1 MTATYDVFVVG
12 SDEASLCAAA
22 CAARAGARVGLLR
35 PKGRS
40 KSLSGASVNPVPN
53 AVWRRLDLQ
62 DFGLSLDP
70 VSARVTLLP
79 EGKTVSTYAS
89 ARRTDDA
96 LAEQGVDDH
105 LLWSSFLDDMAG
117 LKRSA
122 RLGDTLMAGVNGAA
136 PLTSLFDDEKRL
148 SALGR
153 ITGPCTDI
161 LDDYFADTKLKTH
174 LAAHALGTTGLGGRE
189 YGAASVLP
197 DALQTDAWRMRTEK
211 GEASLMSALEKACE
225 QYGVEVY
232 EGDLISISAE
242 SGKYKSVEFTND
254 KSAKARCVFFAT
266 PDAVAKAGAD
276 IAASPLAPGESVT
289 ASMRFK
295 LRKSLT
301 PPAGDADAIFF
312 IIDDVDELQT
322 ARDCASDGRL
332 PEALPIEFEFAR
344 NGDLIART
352 VYCPKSFRED
362 DTWREWTGQDKQA
375 VAARMTQRLASRI
388 SGFSEAIK
396 KSKLDLVGAEKNG
409 AIAPRDLVV
418 IQPHHHNAIGE
429 AVNLIDKVL
438 ANG

>member
-1 MTATYDVFVVG
+1 MTTTYDIFVVG

-35 PKGRS
+35 PKG
-40 KSLSGASVNPVPN
+40 KTLPGASVSPVPN

-79 EGKTVSTYAS
+79 EGKTVATYAS

-105 LLWSSFLDDMAG
+105 LLWRSFLDDMAG

-122 RLGDTLMAGVNGAA
+122 RLGDALTAGVNGVT
-136 PLTSLFDDEKRL
+136 PLTSLLEDENRL
-148 SALGR
+148 FAMGR

-161 LDDYFADTKLKTH
+161 LDDYFADAGLKAH

-189 YGAASVLP
+189 YGAAAVLP
-197 DALQTDAWRMRTEK
+197 DAIEAGAWRMRTEE
-211 GEASLMSALEKACE
+211 GETSLVSALEKACE
-225 QYGVEVY
+225 QYGVEMY
-232 EGDLISISAE
+232 EGDLLSISAE
-242 SGKYKSVEFTND
+242 GGKYKTVEFTSD

-266 PDAVAKAGAD
+266 PDAVAKAGVD
-276 IAASPLAPGESVT
+276 VAASPIAAGESVT
-289 ASMRFK
+289 ASMRFR

-312 IIDDVDELQT
+312 IIDDIDELQT
-322 ARDCASDGRL
+322 ARDSATDGRL
-332 PEALPIEFEFAR
+332 PEALPIEFEFAH

-375 VAARMTQRLASRI
+375 VAARMTQRLASRLN
-388 SGFSEAIK
+388 GFSEAVK
-396 KSKLDLVGAEKNG
+396 KSKLELVGAEKNG
-409 AIAPRDLVV
+409 AIAPRDLIV